1 MKMTTKG
8 KYAVSAMCEL
18 AGTYFGD
25 RGKYLQAKDIAGR
38 HFLSEMYA
46 EQILNMLKRSN
57 LVKAVRGPQG
67 GYSLARPP
75 GKIKIGD
82 ILEATEG
89 PISLVYCITKNK
101 KDICKLSLKCKT
113 KRFWSKLNRVIQCVL
128 DETTLDDLC

>member
-8 KYAVSAMCEL
+8 KYAVSTMCEL
-18 AGTYFGD
+18 AGAYSGD

-46 EQILNMLKRSN
+46 EQILNMLKRSS

-67 GYSLARPP
+67 GYILARPP
-75 GKIKIGD
+75 RMIKIGE

-89 PISLVYCITKNK
+89 PISLVQCITSDK
-101 KDICKLSLKCKT
+101 KGICRLSLKCKT
-113 KRFWSKLNRVIQCVL
+113 KKFWSKLNRVIQRVL